1 MVQTEPET
9 GKTGLPAAPPAFSW
23 ISRAVLITLILAGGV
38 VLWLWSTKARIKPD
52 LPIAQQWIDA
62 VSQLG
67 VEPAYPPQ
75 EDISVGD
82 ILAVITSDAKRD
94 IRADP
99 LPQRAVKLWH
109 ENLTKE
115 IEQAYGEVYQFPETQ
130 ERPADGKI
138 WRQGKGETPLFKL
151 KRERDGLP
159 LVILPEMTMA
169 TVRASSSGTGMLSGI
184 AASLGLDAGSAISM
198 RVKIEGAETY
208 GVPAIP
214 AQWRLIDFC
223 GNPET
228 KAVCTDR
235 GLRLQLSTIA
245 GADIFEMMPAGPDG
259 KVQPRFGVELALV
272 SRVFLTRSIETV
284 IERAAGWDAKAS
296 MPQIPVPQV
305 SAPSAPPPGAVQLS
319 PQTASVTGEPSGEGD
334 GGAAMPVPPAG
345 SGGRTLGA
353 TSERPG
359 SSISVRR
366 LDASTLAVTQVLQRP
381 VAVGFRT
388 VRWRPSSPGE

>member
-1 MVQTEPET
+1 MVQIGPET
-9 GKTGLPAAPPAFSW
+9 GAQAFPAVP
-23 ISRAVLITLILAGGV
+23 RAVSRRSRVAAITLILAGGAA
-38 VLWLWSTKARIKPD
+38 LWLWSTKARIKPD

-82 ILAVITSDAKRD
+82 ILAFITSDAKRD
-94 IRADP
+94 ISSDP
-99 LPQRAVKLWH
+99 FPQRAVKLWH

-115 IEQAYGEVYQFPETQ
+115 IEEAYSEVYKFPDTQ
-130 ERPADGKI
+130 DRPADGKI
-138 WRQGKGETPLFKL
+138 WAQGKGEAPLFKL
-151 KRERDGLP
+151 GQERDGLP

-169 TVRASSSGTGMLSGI
+169 TVRSSSSGKGLFSGI

-208 GVPAIP
+208 GVPSIP
-214 AQWRLIDFC
+214 AQWRLVGFC
-223 GNPET
+223 GNPDT

-235 GLRLQLSTIA
+235 GLRLQLSTLA
-245 GADIFEMMPAGPDG
+245 GADIFEEMPQGPDG
-259 KVQPRFGVELALV
+259 KVRPRFGVELALV

-284 IERAAGWDAKAS
+284 IERAAGWDARIS
-296 MPQIPVPQV
+296 GPQTPVPAAPASATAQLSPRTGAVIGEGDEQV
-305 SAPSAPPPGAVQLS
+305 APSASSGA
-319 PQTASVTGEPSGEGD
+319 
-334 GGAAMPVPPAG
+334 M
-345 SGGRTLGA
+345 TLGA

-381 VAVGFRT
+381 VVVGFRT
-388 VRWRPSSPGE
+388 VRWRPSNLGE